1 MHLLL
6 VVLFAVAL
14 SYQVFRKSHE
24 FCPYYQG
31 LYTNVAAPSLVSC
44 AMYCDK
50 DKPGCSGFVYDE
62 VQEQCMLHQD
72 SHGTHSETNN
82 TSAGGHLFLSSHKGI

>member
-1 MHLLL
+1 
-6 VVLFAVAL
+6 
-14 SYQVFRKSHE
+14 
-24 FCPYYQG
+24 
-31 LYTNVAAPSLVSC
+31 
-44 AMYCDK
+44 MYCDK

-82 TSAGGHLFLSSHKGI
+82 TSDGGHLFLSSHKGI